1 MLPSPMVSLLDVRD
15 DELEQL
21 AVFLASDEWPFHGNP
36 RPDEDTARRQVLEE
50 RRFTGPGARAWW
62 IVEDGERVGVVA
74 LQELEDP
81 TPVFDLRL
89 AAAARGRGLGR
100 RAVALLAE
108 RLFTETDKP
117 RLEAHVRA
125 DNEAMRRCL
134 AAAGP
139 WVQEA
144 HHRQAWPDA
153 AGVMHDCVTY
163 GLLRRD
169 WETGRPT
176 PVPPLDDPKPASEGS

>member
-1 MLPSPMVSLLDVRD
+1 MVSLESVVESGLE
-15 DELEQL
+15 EL
-21 AVFLASDEWPFHGNP
+21 AAFLASEEWPFHGNP
-36 RPDEDTARRQVLEE
+36 RPDEDTARRWALEE
-50 RRFTGPGARAWW
+50 RRFSGPGARAFW
-62 IVEDGERVGVVA
+62 IVESGERVGVAA
-74 LQELEDP
+74 LQELEDL

-100 RAVALLAE
+100 RAVGLLAA
-108 RLFTETDKP
+108 RLFEETDRN

-125 DNEAMRRCL
+125 DNAAMRRCL
-134 AAAGP
+134 EAAGA

-144 HHRQAWPDA
+144 HHREAWPDA

-169 WETGRPT
+169 WTTGRPT
-176 PVPPLDDPKPASEGS
+176 PVPPLDEPKRASEGS